1 MPQYY
6 REFEDLYRQLYWCYD
21 CCNYHGWN
29 GALPP
34 VALIL
39 NRSTRPSH
47 VAGYAQPHATAV
59 NGTPYHAISL
69 TLNIVGKANSASVI
83 PVLLHEM
90 THIWQFWKGRRGG
103 HGKDFRNEMLRLGID
118 EAGQRVQN
126 GGVLDR
132 IGHEVEVRY
141 PGMASRMRECLR
153 SPLRSS
159 KQLDFA
165 FFRKVLEER
174 R

>member
-1 MPQYY
+1 M
-6 REFEDLYRQLYWCYD
+6 
-21 CCNYHGWN
+21 
-29 GALPP
+29 
-34 VALIL
+34 
-39 NRSTRPSH
+39 
-47 VAGYAQPHATAV
+47 
-59 NGTPYHAISL
+59 
-69 TLNIVGKANSASVI
+69 I

-103 HGKDFRNEMLRLGID
+103 HGKDFRSEMLRLGID

-132 IGHEVEVRY
+132 IGHEVESRY

-165 FFRKVLEER
+165 VFRKMLEER